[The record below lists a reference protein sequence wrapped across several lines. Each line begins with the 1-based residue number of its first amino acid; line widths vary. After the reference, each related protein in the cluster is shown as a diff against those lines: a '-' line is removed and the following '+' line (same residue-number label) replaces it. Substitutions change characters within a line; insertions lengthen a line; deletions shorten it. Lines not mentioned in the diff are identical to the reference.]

1 VKQFYKKTF
10 HLKKSDTS
18 PEIAIQVTKE
28 SDATSLDLTGASA
41 TFSMKRGNTTKVDNA
56 TASVSDPTNGVVK
69 YLWIAADTDT
79 TGTYRAEFTVT
90 FPSGKIATFPSN
102 GFIEVEIL
110 DSI

>member
-1 VKQFYKKTF
+1 MKQFYKKTF
-10 HLKKSDTS
+10 NIKKSDTA

-28 SDATSLDLTGASA
+28 SDATYLNLTGASA
-41 TFSMKRGNTTKVDNA
+41 TFSMKRGNTTKVDSA
-56 TASVSDPTNGVVK
+56 TATIDDPSNGVVK
-69 YLWIAADTDT
+69 YVWVAADTDT

-90 FPSGKIATFPSN
+90 FSDGKISTFPSN